1 MFLAEFLS
9 YSVLFYL
16 QKFNLTFSQKNVF
29 VRDVIFLFSSLKLS
43 ILGNEEILRL
53 FTWVFIDQ
61 MILELVYFNS

>member
-61 MILELVYFNS
+61 MILELVYFDS